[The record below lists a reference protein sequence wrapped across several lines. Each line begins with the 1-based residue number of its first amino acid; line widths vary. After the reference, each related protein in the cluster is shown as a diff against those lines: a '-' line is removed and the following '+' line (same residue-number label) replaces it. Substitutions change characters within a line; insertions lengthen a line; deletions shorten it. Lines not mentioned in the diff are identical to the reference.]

1 MAHDYYEALGVGRDA
16 SPEDIKKAYRK
27 LAVKY
32 HPDKEGGDE
41 QKFKEISE
49 AYEVLSDPE
58 KRQSYDRFGHEAYQS
73 AQGASGGG
81 RDPFQGF
88 GGFGGG
94 QQFEFD
100 LGDLDLGDI
109 FGSFFG
115 GGAGAQ
121 RSRRQQTQ
129 RGRDVESRI
138 TIDFEEAVFGTEKT
152 ITLDLEDFCPRCEGS
167 MAEPGASTNTCE
179 TCGGQGQVV
188 QSQRTMLGTIQQA
201 ATCPTCHGSGSIPE
215 KSCTECGGRGTKRS
229 KHQINV
235 KIPAGISDGSTI
247 RLRERGEAPPGGST
261 RGQKGDLYVH
271 VSVRSS
277 KQFTRRGSDITSNI
291 TIDMLDAALGT
302 EVDVETVD
310 GKKTIKIPAGTQ
322 HGQTFRIS
330 GSGVPHGRG
339 DTRGDHVVTVNV
351 SVPKKLS
358 NKQKETLEEVRKN
371 RKNKRR

>member
-1 MAHDYYEALGVGRDA
+1 MAKDYYETLGVSKDA
-16 SPEDIKKAYRK
+16 SADDIKKAYRK
-27 LAVKY
+27 LAVKH

-49 AYEVLSDPE
+49 AYEVLGDPE
-58 KRQSYDRFGHEAYQS
+58 KRQQYDRFGHEAYQS
-73 AQGASGGG
+73 AQSAGGSA
-81 RDPFQGF
+81 DPFGGF

-115 GGAGAQ
+115 GGTQ

-129 RGRDVESRI
+129 RGRDVEARI

-152 ITLDLEDFCPRCEGS
+152 VNLDLEDACSRCEGS
-167 MAEPGASTNTCE
+167 MAEPGSNTKTCD

-188 QSQRTMLGTIQQA
+188 QAQRTMLGTIQH
-201 ATCPTCHGSGSIPE
+201 ATVCPDCHGSGSVPE
-215 KSCTECGGRGTKRS
+215 KACNECNGKGTKRS
-229 KHQINV
+229 KHKINV

-247 RLRERGEAPPGGST
+247 RLRERGEAPPGGGSQAT
-261 RGQKGDLYVH
+261 KGDLYVH
-271 VSVRSS
+271 VSVRPS
-277 KQFTRRGSDITSNI
+277 KQFTRQGKDIVSEA
-291 TIDMLDAALGT
+291 TIDMVDAALGT
-302 EVDVETVD
+302 EIEVPTVD
-310 GKKTIKIPAGTQ
+310 GEKKLKVPAGTQ

-339 DTRGDHVVTVNV
+339 DTRGDHLVTVNV
-351 SVPKKLS
+351 SIPKKLS
-358 NKQKETLEEVRKN
+358 GKQKELLQELRKH
-371 RKNKRR
+371 RKKK